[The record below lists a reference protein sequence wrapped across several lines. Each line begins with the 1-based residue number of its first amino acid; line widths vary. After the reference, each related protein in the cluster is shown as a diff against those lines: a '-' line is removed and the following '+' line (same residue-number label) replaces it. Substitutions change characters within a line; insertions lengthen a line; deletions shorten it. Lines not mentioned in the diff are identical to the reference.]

1 MGETR
6 KYIIKLAGDFGTI
19 GMTISLCIF
28 IGVGAGH
35 YVDKKLLGSRYEPW
49 PTLIGLALGVA
60 AAFKNLYDL
69 ATRKEWKDDQTD

>member
-6 KYIIKLAGDFGTI
+6 KYIIKLVGDFSTI
-19 GMTISLCIF
+19 GMTVALSIF
-28 IGVGAGH
+28 IGVGLG
-35 YVDKKLLGSRYEPW
+35 YYLDKNVFDGRYEPW

-69 ATRKEWKDDQTD
+69 ATRKEWKDDQKD

>member
-6 KYIIKLAGDFGTI
+6 KYIIKLVGDFGSI

-35 YVDKKLLGSRYEPW
+35 YLDKNILASRYEPW

-69 ATRKEWKDDQTD
+69 ATRQEWKDDQKD